1 MKASTALVAA
11 AAAVFG
17 VVQADD
23 TFNDAQKA
31 LWIDRH
37 NYFRMT
43 ALPWAA
49 GNMRRIGWDNKLAKK
64 AAKTAASC
72 SAESGTG
79 VNVFQSSS
87 SDPSEALDLAIT
99 SWVADEAISTVEQ
112 VESPGAVGDEV
123 GAGVYNSYS
132 QVVWAETTSVGC
144 AMSEC
149 SDGSMVV
156 CEYSPAGNDGSSAW
170 YVHAAQ
176 GEQCPDGTTF
186 SIGLCVVEGDE
197 ANKLIAPIPNG
208 QWTYQVYPEFVADL
222 QAKLVDIATSQ
233 TAQTAASGEAPAT
246 SSDTSTTSSLESSTE
261 TTASASSSASTSSSA
276 ESLPGTV
283 KPSSASGSSFTNQ
296 KTTSSG
302 SSDKKSTTP
311 SSMPASAAIV
321 DKKTPVTASN
331 ETSANTSST
340 TVSAAAMAGMIVLGV
355 VAVAALAVF
364 FSYRKNQ
371 QRQRDIMRDGGIEV
385 I

>member
-17 VVQADD
+17 VIQADD

-49 GNMRRIGWDNKLAKK
+49 GNMRRI
-64 AAKTAASC
+64 
-72 SAESGTG
+72 GTG

-176 GEQCPDGTTF
+176 GKQCPDGTTF

-261 TTASASSSASTSSSA
+261 TTASAS
-276 ESLPGTV
+276 
-283 KPSSASGSSFTNQ
+283 
-296 KTTSSG
+296 G

-311 SSMPASAAIV
+311 SSTPASEAIV
-321 DKKTPVTASN
+321 DKKTPVAASN
-331 ETSANTSST
+331 ETSASTTST

>member
-17 VVQADD
+17 VIQADD

-176 GEQCPDGTTF
+176 GKQCPDGTTF

-261 TTASASSSASTSSSA
+261 TTASASG
-276 ESLPGTV
+276 L
-283 KPSSASGSSFTNQ
+283 
-296 KTTSSG
+296 SSG
-302 SSDKKSTTP
+302 SSDSTSEQILTT
-311 SSMPASAAIV
+311 SSPTESSAA
-321 DKKTPVTASN
+321 DPS
-331 ETSANTSST
+331 SST
-340 TVSAAAMAGMIVLGV
+340 TESSAETSSASTGGWDVTSASAMAGMIVLGV

>member
-17 VVQADD
+17 VIQADD

-176 GEQCPDGTTF
+176 GKQCPDGTTF

-261 TTASASSSASTSSSA
+261 TTASAS
-276 ESLPGTV
+276 
-283 KPSSASGSSFTNQ
+283 
-296 KTTSSG
+296 G

-311 SSMPASAAIV
+311 SSTPASEAIV
-321 DKKTPVTASN
+321 DKKTPVAASN
-331 ETSANTSST
+331 ETSASTTST